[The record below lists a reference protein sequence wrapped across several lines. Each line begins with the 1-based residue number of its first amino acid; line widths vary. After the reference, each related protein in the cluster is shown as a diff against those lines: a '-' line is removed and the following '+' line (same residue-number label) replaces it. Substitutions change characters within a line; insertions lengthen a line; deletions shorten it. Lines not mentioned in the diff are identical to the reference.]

1 MKKTLFLSL
10 LVSIVGSGWLLPESS
25 QAADRGCKG
34 TLGSITVDNL
44 SVASGHTC
52 KLNGT
57 NVKGNLF
64 VGANATLV
72 AAEIKLSGN
81 LQASRAAQVSVTF
94 FSVID
99 GNIEIQRSRSVNIS
113 ASRIDGNLALVAN
126 TGAVSARGNQ
136 VKGNLEVFQ
145 NSGGVLI
152 RNNRIE
158 GNLICKGN
166 RTAPT
171 GNDNAVQ
178 GNKENQCS
186 RL

>member
-10 LVSIVGSGWLLPESS
+10 LVSIVGSSYLLSESS
-25 QAADRGCKG
+25 QAADRSCKG

-44 SVASGHTC
+44 SIASGNTC

-57 NVKGNLF
+57 SVKGNLF

-72 AAEIKLSGN
+72 ASEIKLSGN

-94 FSVID
+94 FSVVD
-99 GNIEIQRSRSVNIS
+99 GNIDIQRSRSVNIS
-113 ASRIDGNLALVAN
+113 ASKIDGNLQLVSN
-126 TGAVSARGNQ
+126 SGAVSARGNQ
-136 VKGNLEVFQ
+136 IKGNLEAFQ

-158 GNLICKGN
+158 GNLICTGN
-166 RTAPT
+166 RPTPT

-178 GNKENQCS
+178 GNKEKRRCPF
-186 RL
+186 